1 MNRDLAI
8 ALFVSLTLN
17 VGAVVVSECFG
28 NGKPAPA
35 PAVSQ
40 ATIEVITMPKLEPDE
55 EDAVDEE
62 KPQATQQNFAPPVL
76 NEIPQLVLDTSF
88 VQPIEPPAPGT
99 VAVNK
104 ITIALPRS
112 TGARPDGFGEIF
124 EMSKVDQIPEVIVQF
139 PPDYPYQLRSAGVT
153 GEVMVDCIVDSHGD
167 VRNAFALKSSQ
178 REFDTAAVRAVNK
191 WKFQPGQRKGRAVNT
206 HVQVPIVFSINRSP
220 FSAGH

>member
-1 MNRDLAI
+1 M
-8 ALFVSLTLN
+8 S
-17 VGAVVVSECFG
+17 
-28 NGKPAPA
+28 
-35 PAVSQ
+35 
-40 ATIEVITMPKLEPDE
+40 
-55 EDAVDEE
+55 
-62 KPQATQQNFAPPVL
+62 
-76 NEIPQLVLDTSF
+76 
-88 VQPIEPPAPGT
+88 
-99 VAVNK
+99 K

-112 TGARPDGFGEIF
+112 NGARPDGFGEIF